1 MSLSYPEL
9 LAPILISLIQLSLL
23 PSARARAEPLLSP
36 PRPSSAAVRPF
47 PSARASPTMFCTSTA
62 PPRALLEASPAGID
76 DPTADRHGSAARA
89 PPLRVDTLLWSS
101 STQIDHGNGF
111 LVSSTTFPTPCPALS
126 SPLRALRAPPF
137 TMGVRDWLLFRYT
150 QKLRI
155 YVRILRTRD
164 PGNSGQL
171 SGNSG
176 HCVRRI
182 WGKTRSLRWLVS
194 DFYYFSENLHF
205 A

>member
-9 LAPILISLIQLSLL
+9 PAPVLISLIQLSLL

-47 PSARASPTMFCTSTA
+47 PSARASPTVLRIPTA
-62 PPRALLEASPAGID
+62 PPRALLEPSPAGID
-76 DPTADRHGSAARA
+76 GPTADRHGSAARA
-89 PPLRVDTLLWSS
+89 PPLRVDPLLRSS

-111 LVSSTTFPTPCPALS
+111 LVSSSTFPTPFPALS
-126 SPLRALRAPPF
+126 PPLRAPRAPPF
-137 TMGVRDWLLFRYT
+137 TMGARGWLQFRYT
-150 QKLRI
+150 RKLWI

-194 DFYYFSENLHF
+194 DFYYFSENLQV